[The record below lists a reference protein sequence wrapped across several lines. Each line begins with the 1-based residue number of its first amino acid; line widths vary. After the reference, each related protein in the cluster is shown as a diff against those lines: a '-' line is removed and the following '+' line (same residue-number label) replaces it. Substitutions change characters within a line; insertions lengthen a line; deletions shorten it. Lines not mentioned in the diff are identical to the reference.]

1 MEKEFEIKI
10 NRTTND
16 AVKTIFR
23 TQKGDLELKLPLNDG
38 SFDFKLV
45 EDISN
50 HFSNKAHPMY
60 RDTNVLI
67 ESVAVIIEDRLYK
80 ELEFQANT
88 RPDLEKIMKAVHG
101 DIEKGFNSKIS
112 KHQKKQ
118 KEQSFSM

>member
-10 NRTTND
+10 NKATKD
-16 AVKTIFR
+16 AVKTTFR
-23 TQKGDLELKLPLNDG
+23 TQKGDLELRLPLNDG

-50 HFSNKAHPMY
+50 HFSNTAHPMY

-80 ELEFQANT
+80 ELELQADT

-101 DIEKGFNSKIS
+101 DIENGFNSQIS
-112 KHQKKQ
+112 KHHKKQ
-118 KEQSFSM
+118 KGQSFSM